1 MIRLRQ
7 LPDPLIALLMAVLI
21 VVVAYPEVVFLGG
34 SLSPV
39 GLNGVVDRNAQPR
52 TVQVYPNVP
61 SRDPKDGLQDIGAR
75 VWQLVPAT
83 KFVHR

>member
-1 MIRLRQ
+1 MIRLRR

-39 GLNGVVDRNAQPR
+39 GLNGVVDRNARPR
-52 TVQVYPNVP
+52 TVQV
-61 SRDPKDGLQDIGAR
+61 
-75 VWQLVPAT
+75 
-83 KFVHR
+83 